1 MCQHLENLHNLVN
14 QYFPSD
20 QGMMLLNHAGVKDSF
35 QMQDRPMNFDVTK
48 YKMLSEAV

>member
-20 QGMMLLNHAGVKDSF
+20 QGMLWNHAWVKNSF
-35 QMQDRPMNFDVTK
+35 QMQDRPMNFDITK